1 MDSSTTKGLIYPKK
15 LFQVG
20 GSGHDLNYLTSNT
33 LFKWKTNWPFT
44 CKQEFHAL
52 NSSPV
57 RIMGTSKKGN
67 PTTVEQNNISI
78 CYNQKERKKKRSNSL
93 IETANCLVTTHF
105 QIYRHDKKFLI
116 LRITCVVSGFMVKIA
131 SCKLPRKESMTRA
144 PDIIKTP
151 IELKLGDVCASA
163 KVKRISPTTRSTA
176 ETYSWNGYFLL
187 KPGMKA
193 PIIMTGSTW
202 ILV

>member
-1 MDSSTTKGLIYPKK
+1 MGTIWITWLPTHYLNEKQTDPSPVNKNSMPWTALLLESWVQVRRETPPLLSRTTSPSVTTKK
-15 LFQVG
+15 
-20 GSGHDLNYLTSNT
+20 
-33 LFKWKTNWPFT
+33 
-44 CKQEFHAL
+44 
-52 NSSPV
+52 
-57 RIMGTSKKGN
+57 
-67 PTTVEQNNISI
+67 
-78 CYNQKERKKKRSNSL
+78 KERKKKRSNSL
-93 IETANCLVTTHF
+93 IEMANCLVMTHF
-105 QIYRHDKKFLI
+105 QIYRHDKKFLM